1 MFVLFIVFFFFA
13 CFFFPFFCVCS
24 DCLLV
29 CLTVDCLRW
38 LWCSRFR
45 IPCLLVLIRFLS
57 VPCFTFILL
66 CIFCFESVASP
77 SGRLGSFNA
86 FFFSFSLS
94 TYLLYFVSPSFLY
107 FFAPLPLL
115 SDPLFGYLRFLFSDP
130 VFVLTDPFLSL
141 CTFPL
146 FIFLYFWYSDFFP
159 CSVRPFDFFSFYI
172 YQFLFFVCH
181 YFFLGLPGSLFFLL
195 SCLFLFVCLPEI
207 CSRGFNPFLFL
218 SPFVSFLFSLSL
230 HLFFLPKAAS
240 VVSLVDFNPFFYLSF
255 YIQICARI

>member
-86 FFFSFSLS
+86 FFFFFQSFYLFIIFCLSLFLVFLCPPSASLRSSFRIFTFSVFGSCFRPYWSLFIALHLSFIYFSL
-94 TYLLYFVSPSFLY
+94 FLIFR
-107 FFAPLPLL
+107 FF
-115 SDPLFGYLRFLFSDP
+115 P
-130 VFVLTDPFLSL
+130 VFGEAFWFFFFLHLSI
-141 CTFPL
+141 
-146 FIFLYFWYSDFFP
+146 FIFCL
-159 CSVRPFDFFSFYI
+159 
-172 YQFLFFVCH
+172 
-181 YFFLGLPGSLFFLL
+181 SLFFLRFTRFAFL
-195 SCLFLFVCLPEI
+195 SFKLPFSVCLFTWDL
-207 CSRGFNPFLFL
+207 L
-218 SPFVSFLFSLSL
+218 SWLQPFSLSL
-230 HLFFLPKAAS
+230 SVCFILILFIIT
-240 VVSLVDFNPFFYLSF
+240 PFFFAQGRFRS
-255 YIQICARI
+255 